1 MPKPLVAIFAHPDD
15 ETFGPAGTLAKFAS
29 ERDVYILCVTS
40 GEEGENH
47 HQGKSD
53 KLVHELRR
61 EEIKRA
67 SKILGV
73 KKVFFLGFHD
83 GELCNKNYHA
93 LANSITKKLK
103 KLKPDT
109 ILTFEPQ
116 GISGHLDHIAVAMVT
131 QYVFD
136 RLDFIKTLMFYATLA
151 KNERDTRKDY
161 FVYFPEG
168 YDEKDIDLII
178 DTSKFWEKKVRAMQE
193 HKTQKKDMESI
204 LAHYSKLPK
213 EEYFLVK
220 EK

>member
-1 MPKPLVAIFAHPDD
+1 MKPLVAIFAHPDD
-15 ETFGPAGTLAKFAS
+15 ETFGPAGTLAKFAKD
-29 ERDVYILCVTS
+29 RDVYVLCATS

-47 HQGKSD
+47 HQGKSN

-61 EEIKRA
+61 EELKKA
-67 SKILGV
+67 AKILGV
-73 KKVFFLGFHD
+73 KKVYFLGFRD

-103 KLKPDT
+103 LLKPDT
-109 ILTFEPQ
+109 ILTFEPR
-116 GISGHLDHIAVAMVT
+116 GVSGHLDHIAVAMVT

-151 KNERDTRKDY
+151 KNERNRKDY

-168 YDEKDIDLII
+168 YQEQEIDLKI
-178 DTSKFWEKKVRAMQE
+178 DTSEFWEKKVQAMHE

-204 LAHYSKLPK
+204 LAHYEKLPK
-213 EEYFLVK
+213 EEYFLIK
-220 EK
+220 KK